1 MRKKKPKLFKGE
13 RQNQKKKRGSRK
25 KKEKG
30 GRKKGKKKWKL
41 EIRFSKV
48 KS

>member
-30 GRKKGKKKWKL
+30 GRKKKEEVEVGD
-41 EIRFSKV
+41 KV
-48 KS
+48 F

>member
-30 GRKKGKKKWKL
+30 GRKKEEEVEVGD
-41 EIRFSKV
+41 KV
-48 KS
+48 F